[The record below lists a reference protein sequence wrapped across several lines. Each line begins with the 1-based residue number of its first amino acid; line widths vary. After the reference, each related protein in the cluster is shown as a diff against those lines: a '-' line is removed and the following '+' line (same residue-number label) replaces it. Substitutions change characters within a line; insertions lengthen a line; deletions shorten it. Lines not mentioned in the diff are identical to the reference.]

1 MVSLDSVDDRF
12 AFLVLLCDIN
22 ADGNVA
28 ALDLVVYG
36 LADIMEKSCA
46 LCGVDVD
53 AQLRCDETR
62 DMADL
67 DGVLKH
73 VLAVAGAVLHA
84 AEELDDLLIDTVDIG
99 LEHGSLALRL
109 DGGVDFLLSLG
120 DHFLDAG
127 GVDPAVG
134 DELFKCQTR
143 DLAADGIEA

>member
-1 MVSLDSVDDRF
+1 
-12 AFLVLLCDIN
+12 
-22 ADGNVA
+22 
-28 ALDLVVYG
+28 
-36 LADIMEKSCA
+36 MEKSCA

-62 DMADL
+62 DVADL